1 MMRYLRTKKGQSLL
15 EYSLILAAIIVAII
29 FMQGY
34 VRRGLQGRLRSAAD
48 DIGDQYSV
56 WGSMNYLTN
65 RQSNTTETVSLTA
78 GNQANLTTV
87 YNDITNKTGNET
99 LPSQEPWQ
107 FR

>member
-56 WGSMNYLTN
+56 WGGMNYLTN
-65 RQSNTTETVSLTA
+65 RQSNTLETVTVA
-78 GNQANLTTV
+78 GGNAQLTTT
-87 YNDITNKTGNET
+87 YNDFTNKTGNET
-99 LPSQEPWQ
+99 LPAQEPWQ
-107 FR
+107 FQ